1 MATKSG
7 QSKATISRMT
17 SYVYHGKPHRPTMGT
32 IQAIAL
38 ALKLNTE
45 ERRKL
50 FYTAFPEF
58 YVWDEASEKGY
69 DVYDTNELLEEKGLP
84 LLMRIKK

>member
-1 MATKSG
+1 
-7 QSKATISRMT
+7 MT
-17 SYVYHGKPHRPTMGT
+17 NYACKGKPHQPTMRT
-32 IQAIAL
+32 IQAISL

-58 YVWDEASEKGY
+58 YVWDEASEKAY
-69 DVYDTNELLEEKGLP
+69 DVITTNELLEEKGLP
-84 LLMRIKK
+84 LLMSIKK